1 MYSKVNTDM
10 NFVEREKEVE
20 QFWKEDN
27 TFEKSMEQR
36 EGCPTYTFY
45 DGPPTANGKPHIGH
59 VLTRVIKD
67 MIPRYRTMKGYYGT
81 EKSRM
86 GYPRTA
92 GRAGSRETSGTGWK
106 RTDRAVWSGSVHH
119 QM

>member
-27 TFEKSMEQR
+27 TFKKSMEQR

-45 DGPPTANGKPHIGH
+45 DGPPTACYQGY
-59 VLTRVIKD
+59 D
-67 MIPRYRTMKGYYGT
+67 SEIPYYERLLCT

-106 RTDRAVWSGSVHH
+106 RTDRAVWSGSVHY